1 MYAFMHEKFPKYALK
16 YAHKNLYQI
25 LKLILHY
32 FKTNKSVFKFIL
44 CNH

>member
-1 MYAFMHEKFPKYALK
+1 MYAFMHEKLK
-16 YAHKNLYQI
+16 NMHVKSSYQI

-32 FKTNKSVFKFIL
+32 FKANKSTFELIL